1 MSKFLYAVQLPVSNK
16 VISLTE
22 LSYIE
27 LRGIVK
33 NIANENNDIIANV
46 FEEIL
51 QSHCSEDI
59 TDLTAIDKLF
69 ILLTIRSVCISPLL
83 ELVVTC
89 PETGK
94 PFNYN
99 QRIDNILNILRDNV
113 FSEETKTYDKGIAV
127 TYCLPK
133 SIYLNRD
140 ILDTAETVI
149 NNVSLNGHTF
159 YNITAEMVNKLPA
172 VVLNDVN
179 TYAIRVYEH
188 LKNIELLNIPSPYA
202 QDNGTAT
209 VLTANVFDNS
219 VIEFLKLCYN
229 RDLMSLYK
237 IEYFLM
243 KQFRMSFETMQNLTI
258 AEINVYINLFK
269 EEQEEQEKAEKQQAS
284 GASPMPT
291 IGSAPKSGGIM

>member
-33 NIANENNDIIANV
+33 NIANENNNIIANV
-46 FEEIL
+46 FEETL

-69 ILLTIRSVCISPLL
+69 ILLTIRSVCVSPLL
-83 ELVVTC
+83 ELAVTC
-89 PETGK
+89 PETK
-94 PFNYN
+94 KQFNYN
-99 QRIDNILNILRDNV
+99 QRIDNILNILRDNI
-113 FSEETKTYDKGIAV
+113 FPEETKTYDKGMTI

-133 SIYLNRD
+133 SLYLNQD
-140 ILDTAETVI
+140 ILDTVETVI
-149 NNVSLNGHTF
+149 NNVSLNGHIF

-179 TYAIRVYEH
+179 TYAIRVYER
-188 LKNIELLNIPSPYA
+188 LKNIELLNISSPYA
-202 QDNGTAT
+202 LNNTAT